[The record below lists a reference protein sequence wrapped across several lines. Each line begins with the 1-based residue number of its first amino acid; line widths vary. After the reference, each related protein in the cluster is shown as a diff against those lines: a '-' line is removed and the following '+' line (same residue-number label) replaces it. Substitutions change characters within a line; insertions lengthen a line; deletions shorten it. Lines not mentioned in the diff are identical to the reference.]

1 MYTMATMTESPQAVN
16 AETLSHQYHAEAQV
30 LSGELKR
37 PIAQKIEPQA
47 PLSLEDRRGGLF
59 TRSVEDVSI
68 EGLISF
74 TKGQTR
80 VSGARS
86 LKRESWV
93 TLATS
98 ILEGFNIFE
107 TITSDRLVNQVSTN
121 HPHEN
126 GHFPLVTFLGTQF
139 GDLRVSGF
147 PIKPTL
153 NLGVCGPRPEG
164 NRSYLRDLKFLTRV
178 KEQTEKIANADGL
191 PKELKD
197 RYIAKQK
204 RVEELIRTKDEDATV
219 CRPEI
224 VCSLVQNIDISK
236 VDPGLGVRAFGHVL
250 VIPDFGAVELGEIEV
265 GEKKYDGIETPC
277 IYFEVI
283 LLKMKL
289 GCIGDGNVNAGGT
302 KTNGTTRP

>member
-1 MYTMATMTESPQAVN
+1 MATTMETPQAVT
-16 AETLSHQYHAEAQV
+16 AVTHSHQYHAEAQV
-30 LSGELKR
+30 LSGDLQR
-37 PIAQKIEPQA
+37 PIVQRIEPQA
-47 PLSLEDRRGGLF
+47 PLLLEDRRGGLF

-98 ILEGFNIFE
+98 VLEGFNVFE

-121 HPHEN
+121 HPYDN
-126 GHFPLVTFLGTQF
+126 GHFPFVTFLGTQF

-147 PIKPTL
+147 PIHPTL
-153 NLGVCGPRPEG
+153 NLGVCGSKPEG
-164 NRSYLRDLKFLTRV
+164 DRSYLRDFKFLTKV
-178 KEQTEKIANADGL
+178 KEQTEKIANANDL
-191 PKELKD
+191 PKEIKA
-197 RYIAKQK
+197 RYIERQK
-204 RVEELIRTKDEDATV
+204 RVEELIRTKDEDETV

-224 VCSLVQNIDISK
+224 VCSLVQNIDLSE
-236 VDPGLGVRAFGHVL
+236 VDPGLGVHAFGHVL
-250 VIPDFGAVELGEIEV
+250 VIPDFGAVELGEITV
-265 GEKKYDGIETPC
+265 GEKKYDGIERPSV
-277 IYFEVI
+277 YFEVT

-289 GCIGDGNVNAGGT
+289 GCIGDGSVNAGGT
-302 KTNGTTRP
+302 KSNGTTRP